1 MIRPA
6 TPDDADAI
14 WNIFQKVVAGRD
26 TYTFLPETARDEAV
40 GYWLGRDGIARVAE
54 IDGRVV
60 GMYKVIDNQRGLGAH
75 VANASFMVHPSASGR
90 GVGYAMG
97 ADSLR
102 EARHQGYDAM
112 QFNFVVS
119 TNTRAVDLWRRLG
132 FRIVGTL
139 PRVFRHGT
147 LGLVD
152 AFVMYRE
159 LDDVVPSFGTRPA
172 SSPVIERPSAY
183 AVVTEARDEIAIV
196 EAKEGRL
203 LPGGGIDADESAEAA
218 AVREVAEECALEVT
232 IEGDLGQ
239 AVQLV
244 TSPETGATFRKRSRF
259 MSARVQSRM
268 TGATAEHPT
277 TWLNVRDALET
288 VTYESHAWAIRRWRR
303 LNS

>member
-1 MIRPA
+1 
-6 TPDDADAI
+6 
-14 WNIFQKVVAGRD
+14 
-26 TYTFLPETARDEAV
+26 
-40 GYWLGRDGIARVAE
+40 
-54 IDGRVV
+54 
-60 GMYKVIDNQRGLGAH
+60 
-75 VANASFMVHPSASGR
+75 
-90 GVGYAMG
+90 
-97 ADSLR
+97 
-102 EARHQGYDAM
+102 
-112 QFNFVVS
+112 
-119 TNTRAVDLWRRLG
+119 
-132 FRIVGTL
+132 
-139 PRVFRHGT
+139 
-147 LGLVD
+147 
-152 AFVMYRE
+152 MYRE